1 MYGWPPPDSTQ
12 YGIRFQSQDQAEICV
27 RDLAAEVSKR
37 MKQVNARGRLLT
49 LKLLKRHPDAPIEP
63 PKFLGHGWC
72 ETFNKSAPVFN
83 KGGSATDDPA
93 VLGTEAVKLLRAM
106 RLDPVELRG
115 VGIQIT
121 KLDGEAKVA
130 EREVGQ
136 GTLSFAKKRTASE
149 AVALERQAS
158 EGSPKPASKVEIGRT
173 TPHAVIPT
181 GTHPVEST
189 ISPPPRSV
197 SPLSASPEPEAVPRP
212 PIQRNASAGPSR
224 AGPSAS
230 SEGID
235 PEFLAALPPD
245 LRHEVK
251 RDFSRT
257 RATSEK
263 PNTTKAPAEAVSLPS
278 TTVSP
283 ARAQGKHAAAHI
295 TKQLRPKLKTQ
306 LKATAVADLPLYGA
320 WTKANDK
327 DKDKEVMDLTM
338 EPIENE
344 MIGAYQIS
352 ELVDLGVDPGVFSEL
367 PEDLQKEVVKEE
379 RAKARKRKILHRP
392 ADTSMSR
399 GTGRD
404 AVRTASI
411 SPSRSARAGSAVPA
425 QSHLAITR
433 PSKPTLLKATSLPDV
448 LDTVTRWIESRGGAG
463 PAARDANKVRAY
475 LVKCMAPEAGMGG
488 PENAVEVLRWMRSLL
503 RDMWD
508 PSGIDRDAGAGK
520 EWWETWAGFRDQVD
534 RISRERFG
542 AGIRL

>member
-1 MYGWPPPDSTQ
+1 
-12 YGIRFQSQDQAEICV
+12 
-27 RDLAAEVSKR
+27 

-136 GTLSFAKKRTASE
+136 GTLSFVKKRTASE
-149 AVALERQAS
+149 AIAMERQAS
-158 EGSPKPASKVEIGRT
+158 EGSPKPASKIELGRT
-173 TPHAVIPT
+173 TSHAVVSRD
-181 GTHPVEST
+181 THPVESE

-197 SPLSASPEPEAVPRP
+197 SPRSASPELQAMPQP

-251 RDFSRT
+251 RDFART

-263 PNTTKAPAEAVSLPS
+263 PNTTKAPAEAEVLPLTS
-278 TTVSP
+278 VSP
-283 ARAQGKHAAAHI
+283 AKAQGKHAAAHI

-320 WTKANDK
+320 WAKAN

-338 EPIENE
+338 EPVENE

-352 ELVDLGVDPGVFSEL
+352 ELVELGVDPGVFSEL

-379 RAKARKRKILHRP
+379 RAKARKRKMLHRP
-392 ADTSMSR
+392 ADTSRSR
-399 GTGRD
+399 VNGGRD
-404 AVRTASI
+404 AIRTASV
-411 SPSRSARAGSAVPA
+411 SPSRSSRARSVPV
-425 QSHLAITR
+425 QPHLTITR
-433 PSKPTLLKATSLPDV
+433 PAKPTLLKATSLPDV
-448 LDTVTRWIESRGGAG
+448 LDTVTGWIESRGGAG
-463 PAARDANKVRAY
+463 PAARDANKVKAY

-503 RDMWD
+503 RDMWA
-508 PSGIDRDAGAGK
+508 SGVDGETGAGK
-520 EWWETWAGFRDQVD
+520 EWWDTWAGFRDQVD